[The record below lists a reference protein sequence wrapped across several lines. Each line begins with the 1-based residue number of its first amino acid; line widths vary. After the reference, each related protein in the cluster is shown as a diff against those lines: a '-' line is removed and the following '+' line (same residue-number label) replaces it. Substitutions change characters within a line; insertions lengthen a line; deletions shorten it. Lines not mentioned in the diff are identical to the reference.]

1 MSFLSILI
9 FLPLLAAILVAVSPP
24 QLEKYFKWFTVFV
37 SVIGLAISLF
47 LAYSFDKSLADY
59 QFLEQSDWIT
69 VSLGGLGT
77 LSIDYLL
84 GVDGISL
91 PLVVLAA
98 IIQVIGA
105 VSSFEIKT
113 KIKGYF
119 GTYLLL
125 SASVMGCFL
134 ALDFFLFFLFFEF
147 MLLPMYFLIGIWGGK
162 NREYASIKFFIY
174 TLIGSI
180 FILIVM
186 IGLYLSAIDPVSTA
200 VSAGLIPSSL
210 QITPDIIAQVQ
221 SLVAKGQIPAEQLV
235 HTFDF
240 RFLTDPANYLP
251 DSLLSYVQQNFIG
264 GFPVRYLAFILIF
277 IGFAIKLPLAPLHT
291 WLPDAHVEAPTAISV
306 VLAGTL
312 LKIGGYG
319 FIRIA
324 YSFFPDAATHYTFWV
339 ATLGVFS
346 IIWGAYNA
354 LSQKDFKR
362 QIAYSSVSHMG
373 FVVIGIASL
382 THEGMQGAVFQMFS
396 HGILSAMLF
405 LIVGVLYLRTGDR
418 QIRDFQGIA
427 NKMPVYTFF
436 VAIAF
441 FASLG
446 LPSLSGFIGEFFSL
460 MGSFNA
466 LLIPKYLTIIAAVG
480 IVIGAAYFLWTFK
493 RIFLGGF
500 WIKNSTAIIVDLDKR
515 EKIMLAILA
524 VISIAIGIFPNLIF
538 DFTAQSVKIF
548 LELFSTNLASL

>member
-1 MSFLSILI
+1 MPILSILI
-9 FLPLLAAILVAVSPP
+9 FLPLLGSILIALSPGGFA
-24 QLEKYFKWFTVFV
+24 KYFKWFSLIV
-37 SVIGLAISLF
+37 SALGLF
-47 LAYSFDKSLADY
+47 LAIFLYLNFDKTTTNY
-59 QFLEQSDWIT
+59 QFLEQVDWIT
-69 VSLGGLGT
+69 VSLGSLGT

-84 GVDGISL
+84 GIDGISL

-98 IIQVIGA
+98 LIQVIGA
-105 VSSFEIKT
+105 ISSFEIKA

-119 GTYLLL
+119 ATYLLL

-174 TLIGSI
+174 TLAGSI
-180 FILIVM
+180 FILVVM
-186 IGLYLSAIDPVSTA
+186 IGLYISAIDPVSTA
-200 VSAGLIPSSL
+200 QSL
-210 QITPDIIAQVQ
+210 GMIQNPLEITPELIGNVQ
-221 SLVAKGQIPAEQLV
+221 NLLKTGSIPAENIV

-240 RFLTDPANYLP
+240 RFLSDSANYLP
-251 DSLLSYVQQNFIG
+251 DSILSFVQESNIYG
-264 GFPVRYLAFILIF
+264 IPARYLAFILVF
-277 IGFAIKLPLAPLHT
+277 IGFAIKLPLVPFHT

-324 YSFFPDAATHYTFWV
+324 YSFFPDAAIHYAFWI
-339 ATLGVFS
+339 AIAGVFS

-354 LSQKDFKR
+354 LSQTDFKR

-382 THEGMQGAVFQMFS
+382 TTEGLNGAVYQMFS

-405 LIVGVLYLRTGDR
+405 LIVGVLYNRTGDR
-418 QIRDFQGIA
+418 QINDFQGVA
-427 NKMPVYTFF
+427 NKMPIFTLF
-436 VAIAF
+436 VVIAF

-446 LPSLSGFIGEFFSL
+446 LPAFSGFIGEFFSL
-460 MGSFNA
+460 MGSFNT
-466 LLIPKYLTIIAAVG
+466 IYFPKYITALAGFG
-480 IVIGAAYFLWTFK
+480 IVIGAAYFLWTFR
-493 RIFLGGF
+493 RIFLGNY
-500 WIKNSTAIIVDLDKR
+500 WIKNDQIILSDLKPY
-515 EKIMLAILA
+515 ETIMLGILA
-524 VISIAIGIFPNLIF
+524 LITIISGILPNYIF
-538 DFTAQSVKIF
+538 DFTASSVKGI
-548 LELFSTNLASL
+548 LDLF